1 MSERKRDPKEGSTA
15 WDEITFAEVEL
26 TAPPHPP
33 ELSTRVAGLR
43 VRDAEGFAAAL
54 GAGTI
59 SLAALAAQLP
69 PGPVEGVVELAKE
82 QYGYE
87 PPLAIRGQGDFAEE
101 IR

>member
-1 MSERKRDPKEGSTA
+1 MARIPRMDASGPAE
-15 WDEITFAEVEL
+15 EIT
-26 TAPPHPP
+26 APHVADV
-33 ELSTRVAGLR
+33 STRTSVAGLR

-69 PGPVEGVVELAKE
+69 PGTVEGVVELAKE